1 MNIHDYSKVT
11 DRIEINE
18 KCRDEVLNMKRNKK
32 KITHKM
38 NKKAFIG
45 IIAAA
50 VVACGGTA
58 VFAADYFRVFD
69 RLSDKKDRTFVTEQ
83 GQELKADKYD
93 NNNYDIIGQN
103 AQETSASAAT
113 EEFSMNV
120 ESVYCDGSNLIL
132 GLTGSFED
140 GNTLNTNYIAFSCE
154 ITVDGKSY
162 VIDLE
167 DGSDDNYLRFSG
179 NIIRDEGEENSFTG
193 SVSLTLKDEKI
204 ENPTTADIRFY
215 DITCSD
221 SYLLDSSVRLEDEIE
236 MSVDIVPEL
245 ELVKECL
252 LSMSEDGFEAKIYEI
267 SPAGITVGYQYPEFY
282 DTNTETVSWEED
294 GQILTGPKYSIYAVY
309 CDENG
314 NPLEGLDLT
323 ACPDYGDGLWTGM
336 LASTDSSTITVKWFN
351 KQVQDENGNMEL
363 LHEYTFD
370 ISEYNQ

>member
-58 VFAADYFRVFD
+58 VFAADYFGVFD
-69 RLSDKKDRTFVTEQ
+69 RLSDKKDRTFVTQE

-103 AQETSASAAT
+103 AQEASASAAT
-113 EEFSMNV
+113 EKFSMNV

-140 GNTLNTNYIAFSCE
+140 GNMMNTNYIAFSCE
-154 ITVDGKSY
+154 ISVDGKSY

-179 NIIRDEGEENSFTG
+179 NMIRDEGEENSFTG

-204 ENPTTADIRFY
+204 ENPTTADVRFY
-215 DITCSD
+215 DIACSD
-221 SYLLDSSVRLEDEIE
+221 SYMLDGSVRLEDEIE
-236 MSVDIVPEL
+236 MSVDIVPEV
-245 ELVKECL
+245 ELVQECL

-282 DTNTETVSWEED
+282 DTNTEKVSWEED

-309 CDENG
+309 FDENG

-336 LASTDSSTITVKWFN
+336 LASTDSSTITVKWLN
-351 KQVQDENGNMEL
+351 KQTAVTGEKEVIY
-363 LHEYTFD
+363 EYTFD

>member
-58 VFAADYFRVFD
+58 AFAADYFGVFD
-69 RLSDKKDRTFVTEQ
+69 RLSDKKDRTFVTQE

-103 AQETSASAAT
+103 AQEASASAAT

-140 GNTLNTNYIAFSCE
+140 GNMMNTSRV
-154 ITVDGKSY
+154 TV
-162 VIDLE
+162 
-167 DGSDDNYLRFSG
+167 R
-179 NIIRDEGEENSFTG
+179 
-193 SVSLTLKDEKI
+193 
-204 ENPTTADIRFY
+204 
-215 DITCSD
+215 C
-221 SYLLDSSVRLEDEIE
+221 SSVQKVR
-236 MSVDIVPEL
+236 
-245 ELVKECL
+245 
-252 LSMSEDGFEAKIYEI
+252 
-267 SPAGITVGYQYPEFY
+267 
-282 DTNTETVSWEED
+282 
-294 GQILTGPKYSIYAVY
+294 
-309 CDENG
+309 
-314 NPLEGLDLT
+314 
-323 ACPDYGDGLWTGM
+323 
-336 LASTDSSTITVKWFN
+336 
-351 KQVQDENGNMEL
+351 
-363 LHEYTFD
+363 
-370 ISEYNQ
+370 